1 MQRLGNSTLFSPLQR
16 FHTKHRSRIFSLSLG
31 LVFAG
36 TAIGPTLGGLII
48 RYTHQI
54 LSVFYVAT
62 VTHLICAIVVWFV
75 IPESLT
81 QTQMHRSDVKYGKEL
96 RDTARDREMNPAV
109 GLLVRIKRLFA
120 FLSPLAVVM
129 PKIVANRTSPL
140 KKTTRDWSLT
150 LIAAAYGFTI
160 FIMVSTVER
169 I

>member
-1 MQRLGNSTLFSPLQR
+1 
-16 FHTKHRSRIFSLSLG
+16 
-31 LVFAG
+31 
-36 TAIGPTLGGLII
+36 
-48 RYTHQI
+48 
-54 LSVFYVAT
+54 
-62 VTHLICAIVVWFV
+62 
-75 IPESLT
+75 
-81 QTQMHRSDVKYGKEL
+81 MHRSDVKYGKEL